1 MDKKKVKE
9 LIQEVISNNV
19 DSLEFGND
27 KHNAPL
33 RKANSLLH
41 DALIELGKSD
51 WVSVED
57 GLPEYGENVLAIS
70 KDGDMNVSYRRK
82 IPRDKI
88 SREVMDDNGFPIF
101 GIDALSVPND
111 VLAENIK
118 FKAKR
123 LDNGEWIIG
132 SFVVMKIPALSK
144 TTIGIVA
151 AGGATLHEIDPSTV
165 CQFTG
170 LKDKNGKEIYDGDY
184 LAHNGII
191 IGYVKGG
198 VRGYCYDVIYTKV
211 TKWGDK
217 SWSLYGV
224 VVTDYEGDVEVVGNR
239 FDRKECEE

>member
-9 LIQEVISNNV
+9 LIQEVISDNV

-88 SREVMDDNGFPIF
+88 SREVMDDNGFILNFNLCCSTITHWKPIEKLE
-101 GIDALSVPND
+101 D
-111 VLAENIK
+111 
-118 FKAKR
+118 
-123 LDNGEWIIG
+123 
-132 SFVVMKIPALSK
+132 
-144 TTIGIVA
+144 
-151 AGGATLHEIDPSTV
+151 
-165 CQFTG
+165 
-170 LKDKNGKEIYDGDY
+170 
-184 LAHNGII
+184 
-191 IGYVKGG
+191 
-198 VRGYCYDVIYTKV
+198 
-211 TKWGDK
+211 
-217 SWSLYGV
+217 
-224 VVTDYEGDVEVVGNR
+224 
-239 FDRKECEE
+239 